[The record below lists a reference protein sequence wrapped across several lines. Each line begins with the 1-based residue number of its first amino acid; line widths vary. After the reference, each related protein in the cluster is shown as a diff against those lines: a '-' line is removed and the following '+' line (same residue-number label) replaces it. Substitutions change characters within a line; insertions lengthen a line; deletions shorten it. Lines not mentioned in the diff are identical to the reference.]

1 MSLKRLR
8 EFHNFNVYFRDRPEY
23 EVVAF
28 TAAQIPGIAG
38 RSYPTSLA
46 GQLYPNGIPIYDESE
61 LPKIIDKHGVDLVV
75 FSYSDVS
82 HEEVMHKASL
92 ALARGASFMLLGP
105 RATMLK
111 SQRKVVAVTG
121 VKTGVGKSTV
131 TRLVVKTLKGLGVDV
146 VVVRHPMPYGVL
158 EKQVVQKFASEDDVE
173 KHRCSVE
180 EREEIEPHV
189 REGTVVFTG
198 VDYGLVLKE
207 AEKTAEVIV
216 WDGGNNDFP
225 FFKPDLHLTVV
236 DATRPGLESA
246 TYPGE
251 TNVLM
256 ADVLVIHKAD
266 KTSAEKLEKLAEN
279 LRKMNPRA
287 EIVVTAS
294 KTVVEADVRGLRV
307 AVVEDGP
314 SVTHGGMSVGVAYE
328 TAVAAGAVVVDPRP
342 YAVGS
347 IAEAYMQYSHIGPVI
362 PSLGYTEKQL
372 KDLEKT
378 LKNVPA
384 DVIVSSSPADLSK
397 LVAVEKPFIRVWFEA
412 VQVGGR
418 PLSEILSGLFTK
430 T

>member
-8 EFHNFNVYFRDRPEY
+8 DFHNFNVYFRDRPEY

-38 RSYPTSLA
+38 RSYPSSLA
-46 GQLYPNGIPIYDESE
+46 GRLYPNGIPIYDESE
-61 LPKIIDKHGVDLVV
+61 LPRIIDKHGVDLVV

>member
-61 LPKIIDKHGVDLVV
+61 LPRIIDKHGVDLVV

-121 VKTGVGKSTV
+121 VKTGVGKSTI

-279 LRKMNPRA
+279 LRKINPRA

-362 PSLGYTEKQL
+362 PSLGYTEMQL